1 MSRHFLS
8 TLFIP
13 QSVVL
18 FGVSEESD
26 SIGGI
31 AFKNLL
37 EGGYKGTLYAISPT
51 HKKVLE
57 QTIYANLK
65 EIAQPIDLAV
75 IASPAQ
81 ELPEILEHCGEH
93 GIHSVILLT
102 GGFIQAGKTRAK
114 LAQSVFNIAK
124 SYNIRFLGPDSLG
137 LMRAHLGLNATF
149 TQNRLKV
156 GNLALVSQSGA
167 LCTAILD
174 WAEVN
179 DVGFSCV
186 ISLGD
191 AIDISFGEI
200 LDYLASDP
208 KTGSIILYI
217 ETLQQARNFMSGLR
231 AAARMKPVIVLK
243 SGRYDL
249 DTLSGAHLTSSL
261 LNKDAAFDAALQRA
275 GVVRVENFGQ
285 VFATAT
291 TLVSR
296 YQAYGS
302 RLLILSNGVGPG
314 IMAADRALD
323 LRIHLAEMSGNNT
336 ASLKKI
342 MPNQWNYRNPLNL
355 LGDADVE
362 RYRSVLKIALQDQ
375 QIDGVL
381 LILTPQAVTNPLEI
395 AKAVV
400 EIANQSHKPVLTCW
414 MGKQQVQSSRDLFSQ
429 ARLPDFRTPEAAV
442 EAFGY
447 LAAHHRNQKLLVQ
460 TPGSLGHLDAP
471 DVEGAQIIIE
481 SVLTERRKVLS
492 EMESKA
498 LLGAFQIPI
507 IGTAIAKTPNEALVL
522 AESFGFP
529 VAMKINSP
537 DIPHK
542 SDVGGVR
549 LNLSNAQSIRTTFNE
564 ITFEAKK
571 RRPDARIDGV
581 TVERMSR
588 KRNGR
593 ELMVG
598 MFRDAVF
605 GPVITFGAG
614 GVSVEIINDRAVALP
629 PLNKYLANT
638 LIDST
643 RIKKV
648 LQEFRGMPPVNKDS
662 LLNVLLRV
670 SEMVCE
676 LPWLRE
682 IDINPLIVDED
693 GIVAVDARVVVDYY
707 IPSADRYA
715 HMAIYPYP
723 SHLVN
728 QWQLSDGSNIIIRP
742 IRPEDAAIEHE
753 FVKNLSDESKY
764 FRFMQSIQELTP
776 EMLIRF
782 TQIDYDREMA
792 FVAVTHIEGRE
803 IELGVARYTMN
814 PDGLSCEFAIV
825 IADEWQGQGFAHRLM
840 SSLMDAARARGL
852 QRMEGEVLSNNFG
865 MLKLINKLG
874 FMARVD
880 PDDRTVT
887 LVNRI
892 L

>member
-13 QSVVL
+13 RSVAV
-18 FGVSEESD
+18 FGVSEETGA
-26 SIGGI
+26 IGTI

-37 EGGYKGTLYAISPT
+37 EGEYKGTLYAISPT
-51 HKKVLE
+51 HKKILE
-57 QTIYANLK
+57 QRVYANLK
-65 EIAQPIDLAV
+65 EVAQPVDLAV

-81 ELPEILEHCGEH
+81 ELPEILESCGEH
-93 GIHSVILLT
+93 GIHTAIILT
-102 GGFIQAGKTRAK
+102 GGFVHAGKVSAK
-114 LAQSVFNIAK
+114 LAQTVVGITKGYSL
-124 SYNIRFLGPDSLG
+124 RFLGPDSLG
-137 LMRAHLGLNATF
+137 LMRAQLGLNATF
-149 TQNRLKV
+149 TQNRLKP
-156 GNLALVSQSGA
+156 GNLALVSQSGS

-174 WAEVN
+174 WAELN
-179 DVGFSCV
+179 DVGFSTV
-186 ISLGD
+186 VSLGD
-191 AIDISFGEI
+191 AIDISFGEV
-200 LDYLASDP
+200 LDYLAFDP
-208 KTGSIILYI
+208 QTGSIILYI
-217 ETLQQARNFMSGLR
+217 ETIHHARNFMSALR

-249 DTLSGAHLTSSL
+249 DTQSSTHQHSAL

-285 VFATAT
+285 IFATAT
-291 TLVSR
+291 TLASR

-302 RLLILSNGVGPG
+302 RLLIISNGVGPG

-323 LRIHLAEMSGNNT
+323 LRIHLAEFSSTNVT
-336 ASLKKI
+336 ALKKA
-342 MPNQWNYRNPLNL
+342 MPQQWNYRNPLNL
-355 LGDADVE
+355 LGDAGAE
-362 RYRSVLKIALQDQ
+362 RYRTVLELALQDSQ
-375 QIDGVL
+375 VDGMLV
-381 LILTPQAVTNPLEI
+381 ILTPQAVTQPLEI
-395 AKAVV
+395 AQAVV
-400 EIANQSHKPVLTCW
+400 DVANRSSKPILTCW
-414 MGKQQVQSSRDLFSQ
+414 MGKRQVQSSRDLFSQ

-442 EAFGY
+442 EAFSY

-460 TPGSLGHLDAP
+460 TPGSLGHSAGP

-522 AESFGFP
+522 AESLGFP

-564 ITFEAKK
+564 IISEAQR
-571 RRPDARIDGV
+571 RRPDARMDGV

-598 MFRDAVF
+598 MFRDPVF

-629 PLNKYLANT
+629 PLNHYLART
-638 LIDST
+638 LINST
-643 RIKKV
+643 RVKKI
-648 LQEFRGMPPVNKDS
+648 LQEFRGMPPIKMEA
-662 LLNVLLRV
+662 LENVLLRV

-682 IDINPLIVDED
+682 IDINPLIADEE

-723 SHLVN
+723 NHLVN
-728 QWQLSDGSNIIIRP
+728 HWQLADGRNITLRP
-742 IRPEDAAIEHE
+742 IRPEDAEIEHD
-753 FVKNLSDESKY
+753 FVKNLSDEAKY
-764 FRFMQSIQELTP
+764 FRFIQSINELTP

-792 FVAVTHIEGRE
+792 FIAVTQMDGHEV
-803 IELGVARYTMN
+803 ELGVARYTMN

-825 IADEWQGQGFAHRLM
+825 VADAWQGRGFAHKLM

-852 QRMEGEVLSNNFG
+852 QSMEGEVLSNNFG
-865 MLKLINKLG
+865 MLKLVQKLG
-874 FMARVD
+874 FSTRVD
-880 PDDRTVT
+880 PDDRNLT
-887 LVNRI
+887 LVHKF

>member
-13 QSVVL
+13 QSVVI
-18 FGVSEESD
+18 FGVSEENNSM
-26 SIGGI
+26 GTI

-37 EGGYKGTLYAISPT
+37 EGEYKGTLYAISPT
-51 HKKVLE
+51 HKKILG
-57 QTIYANLK
+57 QTIYASLK
-65 EIAQPIDLAV
+65 DIAQPIDLAV

-81 ELPEILEHCGEH
+81 ELPEILESCGEH
-93 GIHSVILLT
+93 GIHTAIILA
-102 GGFIQAGKTRAK
+102 GGFAHAGKASAK
-114 LAQSVFNIAK
+114 LSQTVLSIAK
-124 SYNIRFLGPDSLG
+124 GFNLRFLGPDSLG
-137 LMRAHLGLNATF
+137 VMRSALGLNATF
-149 TQNRLKV
+149 TKNRLKP
-156 GNLALVSQSGA
+156 GNLALVSQSGS

-174 WAEVN
+174 WAELN
-179 DVGFSCV
+179 DVGFSTV
-186 ISLGD
+186 VSLGD

-208 KTGSIILYI
+208 QTGSIILYI
-217 ETLQQARNFMSGLR
+217 EAINHARNFMSALR

-249 DTLSGAHLTSSL
+249 DTQSSTHQNSTL
-261 LNKDAAFDAALQRA
+261 LDKDAAFDAALQRA

-291 TLVSR
+291 TLASR

-302 RLLILSNGVGPG
+302 RLMIMTNGVGPG

-323 LRIHLAEMSGNNT
+323 LRIHLAELSNT
-336 ASLKKI
+336 SIATLKKH
-342 MPNQWNYRNPLNL
+342 MPAQWHYRNPLNL
-355 LGDADVE
+355 LGDASPE
-362 RYRSVLKIALQDQ
+362 RYRTVLELALQDRQ
-375 QIDGVL
+375 VDGVL
-381 LILTPQAVTNPLEI
+381 IILTPQAMTEPLEV
-395 AKAVV
+395 AQAVIDV
-400 EIANQSHKPVLTCW
+400 ANHSAKPVLTCW
-414 MGKQQVQSSRDLFSQ
+414 MGKQQVQTSREHFSQ

-442 EAFGY
+442 EAFSY
-447 LAAHHRNQKLLVQ
+447 LAAHHCNQKLLVQ
-460 TPGSLGHLDAP
+460 TPGSLGHLEKP

-507 IGTAIAKTPNEALVL
+507 VGTAIAKTPNEALVL
-522 AESFGFP
+522 AESLGFP

-537 DIPHK
+537 DITHK

-564 ITFEAKK
+564 IIYEARK
-571 RRPDARIDGV
+571 RRPDARMDGV

-598 MFRDAVF
+598 MFRDPVF

-614 GVSVEIINDRAVALP
+614 GVSVDIINDRAVAVP
-629 PLNKYLANT
+629 PLNQYLAKT
-638 LIDST
+638 LIDKT
-643 RIKKV
+643 RIKLV
-648 LQEFRGMPPVNKDS
+648 LQEFRGMPPVHMDA
-662 LLNVLLRV
+662 LVNVLLRV

-676 LPWLRE
+676 LPWLRGV
-682 IDINPLIVDED
+682 DINPLIVDEE
-693 GIVAVDARVVVDYY
+693 GVVAVDARVVVDYY

-723 SHLVN
+723 NHLVS
-728 QWQLSDGSNIIIRP
+728 QWQLSDGTNITIRP
-742 IRPEDAAIEHE
+742 IRPEDAEIEHA
-753 FVKNLSDESKY
+753 FVKNLSEEAKY
-764 FRFMQSIQELTP
+764 FRFMQSLNELTP

-792 FVAVTHIEGRE
+792 FIAATHIDERE
-803 IELGVARYTMN
+803 VELGVARYTMN
-814 PDGLSCEFAIV
+814 PDGLSCEFAIA
-825 IADEWQGQGFAHRLM
+825 IADEWQGRGFAHKLM
-840 SSLMDAARARGL
+840 GSLMDAARARGL

-865 MLKLINKLG
+865 MLKLMGKLG
-874 FMARVD
+874 FLAHVD
-880 PDDRTVT
+880 PDDRNVT
-887 LVNRI
+887 LVSKV

>member
-1 MSRHFLS
+1 MSQHFLS
-8 TLFIP
+8 TLFMP

-18 FGVSEESD
+18 FGVSEEAD
-26 SIGGI
+26 NIGTI

-37 EGGYKGTLYAISPT
+37 EGEYKGTLYAISPL

-57 QTIYANLK
+57 QPVYANLK
-65 EIAQPIDLAV
+65 EIGQPIDLAV

-93 GIHSVILLT
+93 GIRTVILLT
-102 GGFIQAGKTRAK
+102 GGFIHAGKARAK
-114 LAQSVFNIAK
+114 LAQSVIHIARG
-124 SYNIRFLGPDSLG
+124 YNIHLLGPDSLG

-149 TQNRLKV
+149 TQNRLKA
-156 GNLALVSQSGA
+156 GNLALVSQSGS

-174 WAEVN
+174 WAELN
-179 DVGFSCV
+179 DVGFSTV
-186 ISLGD
+186 VSLGD

-208 KTGSIILYI
+208 QTGSIILYI
-217 ETLQQARNFMSGLR
+217 ETIQHARNFMSALR

-249 DTLSGAHLTSSL
+249 ETQSGAHQTSAL

-275 GVVRVENFGQ
+275 GVVRVDNFGQ
-285 VFATAT
+285 LFATAT
-291 TLVSR
+291 TLASR

-302 RLLILSNGVGPG
+302 RLLIMSNGVGPS
-314 IMAADRALD
+314 IMAVDRALD
-323 LRIHLAEMSGNNT
+323 LRIHIAELSS
-336 ASLKKI
+336 ASVSELKKI
-342 MPNQWNYRNPLNL
+342 MPNQWHYRNPLNV
-355 LGDADVE
+355 LGDADAD
-362 RYRSVLKIALQDQ
+362 RYRTVLEVALKDK

-381 LILTPQAVTNPLEI
+381 VILTPQAVTQPLAI
-395 AKAVV
+395 AQAIVDV
-400 EIANQSHKPVLTCW
+400 ANQSSKPVLTCW
-414 MGKQQVQSSRDLFSQ
+414 MGKQQVHTSRELFSQ

-460 TPGSLGHLDAP
+460 TPGSLGHLEPP

-507 IGTAIAKTPNEALVL
+507 IGTAIAKSPNEALVL
-522 AESFGFP
+522 AESLGFP

-549 LNLSNAQSIRTTFNE
+549 LNLSNAQSIRTAYNE
-564 ITFEAKK
+564 IIFEAKK
-571 RRPDARIDGV
+571 RRPDARVDGV

-593 ELMVG
+593 ELLVG
-598 MFRDAVF
+598 MFRDPVF

-614 GVSVEIINDRAVALP
+614 GVSVEIINDRSVALP

-638 LIDST
+638 LIKST

-648 LQEFRGMPPVNKDS
+648 LQEFRGMPPIHTDS

-682 IDINPLIVDED
+682 IDINPLIADED
-693 GIVAVDARVVVDYY
+693 GVVAVDARIVVDYY

-723 SHLVN
+723 SHLVS
-728 QWQLSDGSNIIIRP
+728 QWQLSDGTNITIRP
-742 IRPEDAAIEHE
+742 IRPEDAEIEHE
-753 FVKNLSDESKY
+753 FVKNLSDEAKY
-764 FRFMQSIQELTP
+764 FRFMQSINELTP

-792 FVAVTHIEGRE
+792 FIAVTHIDERE
-803 IELGVARYTMN
+803 VELGVARYTMN

-825 IADEWQGQGFAHRLM
+825 VADAWQGKGFAHKLM

-852 QRMEGEVLSNNFG
+852 QRMDGEVLSNNFG
-865 MLKLINKLG
+865 MLKLVNKLG
-874 FMARVD
+874 FITRVD
-880 PDDRTVT
+880 PDDRNLT
-887 LVNRI
+887 LVDKI